1 LPQEV
6 VNRQFIHFKN
16 SEKMHVHES
25 NPKKT
30 LVTFILFAFV
40 ILIGFLTLHKP
51 RFKYKLTL
59 QESIQMLSDKNNC
72 FYPWQL
78 PDVLNKTN
86 PKVVL
91 IDIRNKF
98 AFSHGHIPGAENIS
112 AFDLTKEKNMV
123 HLKALADKGIT
134 VVLYGTD
141 QLQANDPWMW
151 FRMTGFSNIKYLAG
165 GYNYYKAHSHALAQ
179 TKNDNS
185 YLTGIARYDYAKL
198 AHSKN
203 VSVTKKTVKKPVII
217 RRRKKAAV
225 ASGGC

>member
-1 LPQEV
+1 
-6 VNRQFIHFKN
+6 
-16 SEKMHVHES
+16 MHVHEL

-30 LVTFILFAFV
+30 LITVIIFVLIILA
-40 ILIGFLTLHKP
+40 GFLTLHKP
-51 RFKYKLTL
+51 RLTYQL
-59 QESIQMLSDKNNC
+59 PMNKTVQLLKKKNNA

-78 PDVLNKTN
+78 PDVINKVN

-98 AFSHGHIPGAENIS
+98 EFSHGHIPGAENIS
-112 AFDLTKEKNMV
+112 AYDLTKEKNIA

-141 QLQANDPWMW
+141 QLQANGPWMW
-151 FRMTGFSNIKYLAG
+151 FRQVGFSNVKYLAG
-165 GYNYYKAHSHALAQ
+165 GYNYYKAHSHSLAQ

-185 YLTGIARYDYAKL
+185 YLAGIARYDYAKL

-203 VSVTKKTVKKPVII
+203 VSATAKKQSKKPIII
-217 RRRKKAAV
+217 RRKKKAAV
-225 ASGGC
+225 AAGGC